1 MMASMELAFSG
12 WDEEI
17 EARRR
22 LWPPR
27 ALGASGGF
35 GRQIGNFGKPSK
47 KSASIHAII
56 IVRSGTM
63 KAFRT
68 VILAAKA
75 TTCTS
80 IRISS

>member
-1 MMASMELAFSG
+1 MELAFSG

-17 EARRR
+17 EAGRGLR
-22 LWPPR
+22 PPR
-27 ALGASGGF
+27 AWVRPAGF
-35 GRQIGNFGKPSK
+35 GRQIGNIGKPSK

-63 KAFRT
+63 EAFRNL
-68 VILAAKA
+68 ILAAKA